1 METENCPVC
10 GTSVKKEN
18 LRGHVERVHPKRSGS
33 FEAGPKT
40 VRYSNKTGSVLHNH
54 RKRNIAISSLV
65 LMTVIG
71 IAFLAFSAQN
81 MNMPGTNP
89 GPASPGSI
97 EQFNYLNQQVS
108 RCLWGANM
116 GDEMGYT
123 NWMNGLA
130 DDTYIQG
137 ACCNPMVAMDYQ
149 NQISELSNYTSLSS
163 LIAKDPYNIPA
174 PVAKA
179 DIAGQ
184 KLNLT
189 PDQQAVFASA
199 ATLSK
204 ENWCCCQCWS
214 WYQHEGLAK
223 ILIVNYGYTAQQ
235 VAHVND
241 LEACCGTGTGP
252 MRMN

>member
-1 METENCPVC
+1 
-10 GTSVKKEN
+10 
-18 LRGHVERVHPKRSGS
+18 GS

-54 RKRNIAISSLV
+54 RKRNVAISSLV

-123 NWMNGLA
+123 NWINGLA

-137 ACCNPMVAMDYQ
+137 ACCNPMVTTDYQ
-149 NQISELSNYTSLSS
+149 SQISGLHDVLASNSSLSTVVAS
-163 LIAKDPYNIPA
+163 DPYNLPSPI
-174 PVAKA
+174 VKA
-179 DIAGQ
+179 DIAGE
-184 KLNLT
+184 KLVLT
-189 PDQQAVFASA
+189 PDQQSVFA
-199 ATLSK
+199 
-204 ENWCCCQCWS
+204 N
-214 WYQHEGLAK
+214 
-223 ILIVNYGYTAQQ
+223 
-235 VAHVND
+235 
-241 LEACCGTGTGP
+241 
-252 MRMN
+252 

>member
-1 METENCPVC
+1 LETENCPVC

-163 LIAKDPYNIPA
+163 LIAKDPYNMPA
-174 PVAKA
+174 PGRFRKCCNLVK
-179 DIAGQ
+179 GQ
-184 KLNLT
+184 LVLL
-189 PDQQAVFASA
+189 PVLELVSA
-199 ATLSK
+199 RRT
-204 ENWCCCQCWS
+204 CQDFDC
-214 WYQHEGLAK
+214 QLRIHC
-223 ILIVNYGYTAQQ
+223 T
-235 VAHVND
+235 
-241 LEACCGTGTGP
+241 TG
-252 MRMN
+252 RSCQ

>member
-1 METENCPVC
+1 LETEKCPVC
-10 GTSVKKEN
+10 GISVKKDN
-18 LRGHVERVHPKRSGS
+18 LKGHLSRVHPSRPASSTRAPTIIK
-33 FEAGPKT
+33 A
-40 VRYSNKTGSVLHNH
+40 GSVFHSH
-54 RKRNIAISSLV
+54 RKRNIALLSLV
-65 LMTVIG
+65 LLAVIVT
-71 IAFLAFSAQN
+71 AFAVFSAQN
-81 MNMPGTNP
+81 MSMPGTNP

-123 NWMNGLA
+123 NWMNSLA

-137 ACCNPMVAMDYQ
+137 ACCNPMVATDYQ

-163 LIAKDPYNIPA
+163 VIAKDPYNIPS

-184 KLNLT
+184 KLNLS
-189 PDQQAVFASA
+189 PDQQSVFANA

-214 WYQHEGLAK
+214 WYQHEGLGR
-223 ILIVNYGYTAQQ
+223 ILIVRYGYTAQQ
-235 VAHVND
+235 VAHVVD